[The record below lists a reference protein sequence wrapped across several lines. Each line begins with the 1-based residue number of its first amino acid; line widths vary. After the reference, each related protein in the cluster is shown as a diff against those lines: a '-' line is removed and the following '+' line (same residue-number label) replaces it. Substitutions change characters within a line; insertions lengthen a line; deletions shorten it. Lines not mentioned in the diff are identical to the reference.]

1 MKKIL
6 MVILAAVMSLTFLGC
21 KDAQVYN
28 VNNMAIETS
37 SGQKITSADVEKAII
52 RAGAGLGW
60 VMKKVNDGNIQG
72 TLTLRNHMAV
82 VSVKYN
88 AREYSI
94 NYVDS
99 SNLNYNSADNTI
111 HSNYNG
117 WVQTLNKAIQV
128 QISTL

>member
-117 WVQTLNKAIQV
+117 WVQNLNKAIQV

>member
-1 MKKIL
+1 

-117 WVQTLNKAIQV
+117 WVQNLNKAIQV